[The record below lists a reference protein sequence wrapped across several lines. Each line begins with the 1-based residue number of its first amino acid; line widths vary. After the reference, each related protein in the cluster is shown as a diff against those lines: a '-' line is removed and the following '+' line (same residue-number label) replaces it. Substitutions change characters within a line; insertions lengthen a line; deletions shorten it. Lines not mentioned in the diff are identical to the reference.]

1 MNTNIKN
8 NKMGLG
14 LRGFGSAEKY
24 MIKYDTQSESPLRVQ
39 KTDVNG
45 NKEIFEFK
53 TIRDTAL
60 FLKNDGIFLDNDFKT
75 EECSQMLVNAF
86 NNKGTIL

>member
-14 LRGFGSAEKY
+14 LSDKNTFY
-24 MIKYDTQSESPLRVQ
+24 MIKYDTQAESPLRVQ
-39 KTDVNG
+39 RTDIG
-45 NKEIFEFK
+45 GDKEIFEFK

-60 FLKNDGIFLDNDFKT
+60 FLKNDGFFGFWGFDD
-75 EECSQMLVNAF
+75 EECPQMLVDTF
-86 NNKGTIL
+86 NNKGMVL